1 MEGRQ
6 RGHGSLRREKE
17 QSPLERMAKGE
28 VPREDKVSNYSTKGI
43 CLLQGDKQMER
54 IRLKFSW
61 WNFTCPGRW
70 VAERL

>member
-1 MEGRQ
+1 
-6 RGHGSLRREKE
+6 
-17 QSPLERMAKGE
+17 LERMAKGE